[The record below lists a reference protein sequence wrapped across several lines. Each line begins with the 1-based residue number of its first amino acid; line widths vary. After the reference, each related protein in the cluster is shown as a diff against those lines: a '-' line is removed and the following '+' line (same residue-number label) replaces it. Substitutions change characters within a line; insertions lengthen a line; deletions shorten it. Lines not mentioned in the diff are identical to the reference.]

1 MAKNSGKDAIS
12 ESLNT
17 KSSVAD
23 TVAAQDTASPNQIL
37 LRAVVVDVL
46 YDLAVFPD
54 EDMEEMKA
62 LIDAPDLLESAP
74 RNSIIARVITGG
86 ADKKAP
92 DAKENITEEETEK
105 AKENKETVP
114 EKEKV
119 GEVGVLAYPFFPPH
133 LCMPLKPGEQVWLI
147 TDSSDVPSKIMY
159 WMCRITEPDHI
170 DDINYTHG
178 DRKFASSTADK
189 TSKEKAD
196 AAVTSEQQLALE
208 QMDPDDPNFPDDSGQ
223 APDDSIPF
231 DLNKDLFDD
240 RIFGFPNGTGEPDG
254 FSLKEE
260 LAYEDIVNISEAY
273 KQFRPQAVPRFTKRP
288 GDLVLQGSN
297 NTLICLGEERGWK
310 KDDEPSASETSNAT
324 EPDTTVN
331 DRKESVWGSIDLV
344 AGRGRY
350 DYRVLKQE
358 KIFTDISD
366 EPFPTAPRVITTSVH
381 PDQGREAYVEVN
393 KNPLASDNAEK
404 NRKDNPTEGDPDFF
418 ADAARI
424 VVSHS
429 SNVDVNFNIS
439 TPGET
444 LPTPIGET
452 YGQLEIINEQNHP
465 SSIAAKADEI
475 RIIAR
480 KLAAHEPVEAA
491 PEINGSIRLIK
502 EGTPGEDMATILMLP
517 DGTIQISGSRIV
529 IGRNTADGGAGTGP
543 GEGES
548 QPYVKYQQLEELLTQ
563 TMEDIKS
570 FCTKVLT
577 HTTPGYG
584 APSVQLNQAVSE
596 LTSAM
601 ESRIAQIP
609 TIMSERI
616 FGE

>member
-1 MAKNSGKDAIS
+1 MAKNAGKDAIA

-23 TVAAQDTASPNQIL
+23 TVAAQDTANPNQIL

-54 EDMEEMKA
+54 EDIEEMKT
-62 LIDAPDLLESAP
+62 LIDAPDMLESAP
-74 RNSIIARVITGG
+74 RNSIIARVVTGG

-92 DAKENITEEETEK
+92 DAKEAISDDEAEK
-105 AKENKETVP
+105 AKENQETIP

-147 TDSSDVPSKIMY
+147 TDSSDIPSKVMY

-178 DRKFASSTADK
+178 DRKFSGSTADK

-196 AAVTSEQQLALE
+196 AASASEQQLLSE
-208 QMDPDDPNFPDDSGQ
+208 QMDPDDPNFPDDTGQ
-223 APDDSIPF
+223 APDDSVPF
-231 DLNKDLFDD
+231 DLNLDAFDD

-254 FSLKEE
+254 FTLKEE

-310 KDDEPSASETSNAT
+310 KDDEPSTSETSNAT
-324 EPDTTVN
+324 ESDAKVN
-331 DRKESVWGSIDLV
+331 DRKENVWGSIDLV

-350 DYRVLKQE
+350 DYRVLKQ
-358 KIFTDISD
+358 KTIYTDISED
-366 EPFPTAPRVITTSVH
+366 PFPTAPRVVMTSVH
-381 PDQGREAYVEVN
+381 PESGREAYVEVN
-393 KNPLASDNAEK
+393 KNPQASDNAEK

-418 ADAARI
+418 ADASRI
-424 VVSHS
+424 VIAHS
-429 SNVDVNFNIS
+429 SNVDTNFNIS
-439 TPGET
+439 EPGVT

-452 YGQLEIINEQNHP
+452 YGQLEIVNEENNP
-465 SSIAAKADEI
+465 SSVAMKSDEI

-480 KLAAHEPVEAA
+480 KVQAHEPVDSA

-502 EGTPGEDMATILMLP
+502 EGEPDDDLATILMLP
-517 DGTIQISGSRIV
+517 DGTIQISGSKIV
-529 IGRNTADGGAGTGP
+529 IGRNPADGGVGTGP

-548 QPYVKYQQLEELLTQ
+548 QPYVKYQQLLDLLTE
-563 TMEDIKS
+563 TMTNVKE
-570 FCTKVLT
+570 FCDKVLT

-584 APSVQLNQAVSE
+584 APSIQLNQAATE
-596 LTSAM
+596 LTAAM
-601 ESRIAQIP
+601 DARIAQIP